1 MLLIICHQC
10 HFQEADDSLRTQSLT
25 SARQSDQ
32 IRDMT
37 RQLEEKTKEN
47 ASIARQLEI
56 SLVDSKR
63 TESEMKDKANSRER
77 EFQSQV
83 RVFYE

>member
-1 MLLIICHQC
+1 
-10 HFQEADDSLRTQSLT
+10 
-25 SARQSDQ
+25 
-32 IRDMT
+32 MT

-63 TESEMKDKANSRER
+63 NESEMKDKANSRER

-83 RVFYE
+83 RVFYEWR